1 MIEARKSRCG
11 RAGKVPVRSESNIPV
26 RSDSKH
32 GNGPGGRQLEPE
44 RRRRAAAPVGEK
56 RREPPVVR
64 RGWTA
69 EPGGPTFRGPPT
81 PATMT
86 LALLQIEPPGGLT
99 EALSSSPLLALA
111 VMFGAGVLTS
121 LTPCV
126 YPMIPI
132 TSAVIAG
139 TAREGQSKAR
149 TVGLTLTYAVGL
161 AMLYATLG
169 ALAGLTGQ
177 IFGTVSANPWAL
189 FAIGN
194 LLLVFALAML
204 DVLPVPV
211 PRKWLERASATEG
224 GSYGAVF
231 VMGAMSGVVAAPC
244 GAPAF
249 AVVLTWV
256 AATQAGLMGFV
267 YLFVFSLGMTAL
279 LIGVGLF
286 SGTVALLP
294 RSGAWMLWIKRIAA
308 VIMIAMAEY
317 YFMTAGYN
325 L

>member
-1 MIEARKSRCG
+1 MRGAGPAG
-11 RAGKVPVRSESNIPV
+11 RGLAGRVS
-26 RSDSKH
+26 
-32 GNGPGGRQLEPE
+32 L
-44 RRRRAAAPVGEK
+44 
-56 RREPPVVR
+56 
-64 RGWTA
+64 
-69 EPGGPTFRGPPT
+69 PTFH
-81 PATMT
+81 AVT
-86 LALLQIEPPGGLT
+86 LFALLQIEPPGGLT
-99 EALSSSPLLALA
+99 AALSSSPLLALG

-139 TAREGQSKAR
+139 TARDGQSKAR

-161 AMLYATLG
+161 AALYATLG
-169 ALAGLTGQ
+169 AIAGMSGQ
-177 IFGTVSANPWAL
+177 LFGTVSASPWARI
-189 FAIGN
+189 AIGN
-194 LLLVFALAML
+194 LLVLFALAML
-204 DVLPVPV
+204 DVIPVPV
-211 PRKWLERASATEG
+211 PRKLLQRAAQTEG

-231 VMGAMSGVVAAPC
+231 LMGAMSGVVAAPC

-256 AATQAGLMGFV
+256 AATGAGMMGFV

-286 SGTVALLP
+286 SGTLTLLP
-294 RSGAWMLWIKRIAA
+294 RSGVWMVWVKRAA
-308 VIMIAMAEY
+308 ALIMLVMAEY
-317 YFMTAGYN
+317 YFVSAGYN

>member
-1 MIEARKSRCG
+1 MI
-11 RAGKVPVRSESNIPV
+11 
-26 RSDSKH
+26 
-32 GNGPGGRQLEPE
+32 L
-44 RRRRAAAPVGEK
+44 
-56 RREPPVVR
+56 
-64 RGWTA
+64 
-69 EPGGPTFRGPPT
+69 
-81 PATMT
+81 T
-86 LALLQIEPPGGLT
+86 LFQIEPAGGLT
-99 EALSSSPLLALA
+99 EALSASPVTAMA
-111 VMFGAGVLTS
+111 AMFGAGVLTS

-139 TAREGQSKAR
+139 TAREDQPKSR
-149 TVGLTLTYAVGL
+149 TIGLTLTYAVGL
-161 AMLYATLG
+161 ATLYATLG

-177 IFGTVSANPWAL
+177 LFGTVSANPWAL

-194 LLLVFALAML
+194 MLVLFALAML
-204 DVLPVPV
+204 DVVPVPV
-211 PRKWLERASATEG
+211 PKKLLERASASEG

-231 VMGAMSGVVAAPC
+231 LMGAMSGVVAAPC

-256 AATQAGLMGFV
+256 AATQAGLMGFA
-267 YLFVFSLGMTAL
+267 YLFVFSMGMTSI

-286 SGTVALLP
+286 SGSLALLP
-294 RSGAWMLWIKRIAA
+294 RSGAWMVWVKRIAA
-308 VIMIAMAEY
+308 VIMLAMAEY